1 MSKVAI
7 VTGITGQDGAYLAK
21 LLLSKN
27 YAVIGI
33 TRSYTNST
41 LRGLEYLGIEN
52 QVTIVECDLLDFS
65 QIIKVIIQ
73 YKPTEIYN
81 LAAQS
86 SVSLSFNQPIGTLN
100 FNILSVVNLLEA
112 IKIADQSIKFYQAST
127 SEMFGKVSSLPI
139 NENTVFHPLSPY
151 AVSKASAH
159 WICINYRE
167 SYKIF
172 TCCGILFNHESF
184 LRSDNFFVKKVISQ
198 AINIYKGLQQELV
211 VGNLDIKR
219 DFGFAPKYVEA
230 MYLMMQT
237 SDPSD
242 FLVCSGASVSL
253 RTIVEYIFDFFSL
266 PYAKIVVSPELF
278 RPAEIEDIY
287 GNNEKVKKELGWE
300 YDMTIYDVLDNLIK
314 EELAYRN
321 IVFDGK
327 SIKTIQ

>member
-7 VTGITGQDGAYLAK
+7 ITGITGQDGAYLAE
-21 LLLSKN
+21 LLLSKD
-27 YAVIGI
+27 YHVIGI
-33 TRSYTNST
+33 TRSYTNSS
-41 LRGLEYLGIEN
+41 LKGLQYLNIVD

-65 QIIKVIIQ
+65 QILKVIMQ
-73 YKPTEIYN
+73 YKPDEVYN

-112 IKIADQSIKFYQAST
+112 IKITNLGIRFYQAST
-127 SEMFGKVSSLPI
+127 SEMFGKVYSLPI

-167 SYKIF
+167 SYNIF

-198 AINIYKGLQQELV
+198 TINIYQGLQEELS
-211 VGNLDIKR
+211 VGNLNIRR

-237 SDPSD
+237 AEPSD
-242 FLVCSGASVSL
+242 YLVCSGTSVSL
-253 RTIVEYIFDFFSL
+253 RTIVEYIFDYFNL
-266 PYAKIVVSPELF
+266 PHSRIVVNPDLF

-287 GNNEKVKKELGWE
+287 GNNEKVKKELGWV
-300 YDMTIYDVLDNLIK
+300 YDMTIYEVLDRLIT
-314 EELAYRN
+314 EELDFRN
-321 IVFDGK
+321 ISFKKASLVDYK
-327 SIKTIQ
+327 